1 MARQRPVYEIQ
12 AQLSYIVR
20 ARDEQLQIMRS
31 SKRGMANYDAAKKKY
46 DELDADYKA
55 VQKEL
60 TAAKNAVETKKATE
74 KEQKDLSTREARAKA
89 KEKEADLAE
98 DTGNAALA
106 ATLRSEAAEIRNPK
120 PKPGVDPN
128 TGKTVLTDEQS
139 VANLLA
145 TARISEAPGGPVM
158 QWSSPNTLN
167 PKGDPVVNQGY
178 IYVEPATKRDERIPS
193 VIAKPS
199 EDKGVALETSD
210 VARDKYEAQLV
221 KQYGSKQGL
230 INKLYQ
236 SGYLTSNK
244 IPASQADKL
253 ITGALDRAA
262 SDFTIKQLKNYQF
275 YGVKEFETMDEFLT
289 ATRGAGSTTKTYTD
303 AVVMGR
309 TEADKNIIAIYK
321 KLMGREPDEKELAEL
336 RPLLQKEQGKNP
348 NVISTTRDIEGDMK
362 SRTTKTG
369 LDTEQYLIEQIAEKD
384 EAKANQI
391 LGYYDIF
398 KRTIGVS

>member
-46 DELDADYKA
+46 DEFDAQYKT

-60 TAAKNAVETKKATE
+60 SAAKSAVETKKATE

-221 KQYGSKQGL
+221 KQYGKSIVSK
-230 INKLYQ
+230 
-236 SGYLTSNK
+236 
-244 IPASQADKL
+244 
-253 ITGALDRAA
+253 R
-262 SDFTIKQLKNYQF
+262 
-275 YGVKEFETMDEFLT
+275 
-289 ATRGAGSTTKTYTD
+289 
-303 AVVMGR
+303 
-309 TEADKNIIAIYK
+309 
-321 KLMGREPDEKELAEL
+321 EL
-336 RPLLQKEQGKNP
+336 R
-348 NVISTTRDIEGDMK
+348 
-362 SRTTKTG
+362 
-369 LDTEQYLIEQIAEKD
+369 
-384 EAKANQI
+384 
-391 LGYYDIF
+391 
-398 KRTIGVS
+398 

>member
-46 DELDADYKA
+46 DEFDAQYKT

-60 TAAKNAVETKKATE
+60 SAAKSAVETKKATE

-221 KQYGSKQGL
+221 KQYGSKQAL

-275 YGVKEFETMDEFLT
+275 YGIKEFETMDEFLT

-321 KLMGREPDEKELAEL
+321 KLMGREPDEKELSEL

-391 LGYYDIF
+391 LSYYDIF
-398 KRTIGVS
+398 KRTIGVN